1 MKFTGPRV
9 KLSRRLGIPLT
20 PKAIR
25 YMERKP
31 YPPGEH
37 GANQRRM
44 AKMSDY
50 KRQLMEKQ
58 RLKAQYNLSERQLR
72 NYVRRASH
80 TTSNTETSL
89 IRILESRLDAMVLRA
104 GFARTIY
111 SARQLVLHGHIRVN
125 GKWVNMP
132 SQRLRVKDVVSV
144 KPGSRTIQ
152 PFQQA
157 LEEMVASPPG
167 YLERNK
173 EEMTAQMV
181 YLPERAEV
189 PVSCAVQLVIEYYSR

>member
-9 KLSRRLGIPLT
+9 RLSRRLGIPLT

-25 YMERKP
+25 YMERRP

-37 GANQRRM
+37 GANQRRSP
-44 AKMSDY
+44 KMSDY

-72 NYVRRASH
+72 NYVRKASR

-89 IRILESRLDAMVLRA
+89 IRVLESRLDALVLRA

-111 SARQLVLHGHIRVN
+111 AARQVVLHGHIRLN
-125 GKWVNMP
+125 GRWVNIP
-132 SQRLRVKDVVSV
+132 SQRVKVKDVISV
-144 KPGSRTIQ
+144 KADSRKIQ

-157 LEEMVASPPG
+157 LEEMVVSPPG
-167 YLERNK
+167 YLDRNK
-173 EEMTAQMV
+173 EEMTAQLV
-181 YLPERAEV
+181 YLPEREEV
-189 PVSCAVQLVIEYYSR
+189 PVSCTVPLVIEYYSR